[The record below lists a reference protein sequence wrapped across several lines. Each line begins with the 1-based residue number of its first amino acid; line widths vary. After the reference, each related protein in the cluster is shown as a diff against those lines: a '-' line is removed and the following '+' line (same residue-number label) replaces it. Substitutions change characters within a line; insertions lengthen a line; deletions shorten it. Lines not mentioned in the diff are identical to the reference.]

1 MQNDG
6 FLTLITQFIN
16 LPDLIILTL
25 VLLNI
30 LLGLKRGLFGALYG
44 LVGKIITLTAAFFT
58 ARAAAPTVAKWIVT
72 PIVGDLFEKQASVHS
87 AAGLLG
93 GLRQSVTEAAISMAE
108 SIAFLLLFL
117 LAVILFGWIIA
128 LIAKSLH
135 FLAHLTPLGIL
146 DSLAGGAL
154 GLVTGVA
161 LIALLLL
168 GINWFSP
175 ITFTSLG
182 YLSPERVSHT
192 VLLAQLMDVLPI
204 AI

>member
-1 MQNDG
+1 MQTDI
-6 FLTLITQFIN
+6 LPTLVKQLFN
-16 LPDLIILTL
+16 LPDLIILSL

-30 LLGLKRGLFGALYG
+30 ILGFRRGFFGALYG
-44 LVGKIITLTAAFFT
+44 LVGKIITLAAAFFA
-58 ARAAAPTVAKWIVT
+58 ARAAAPILAKWVVT
-72 PIVGDLFEKQASVHS
+72 PIVGDIFEKQASVSS
-87 AAGLLG
+87 ASGLLD
-93 GLRQSVTEAAISMAE
+93 GLRQTVTEAAISMAE

-117 LAVILFGWIIA
+117 LAAILFGWIVT
-128 LIAKSLH
+128 LVAKSMH

-154 GLVTGVA
+154 GLVTGIA
-161 LIALLLL
+161 LIAMLLI

-192 VLLAQLMDVLPI
+192 VLLAQLIDVLPI

>member
-6 FLTLITQFIN
+6 FLTLITQLFN
-16 LPDLIILTL
+16 LPDLIILAL

-30 LLGLKRGLFGALYG
+30 LLGLKRGFFGALYG
-44 LVGKIITLTAAFFT
+44 LVGKIITLTAAFFA

-87 AAGLLG
+87 AAGLLD
-93 GLRQSVTEAAISMAE
+93 GLRQTVTEAAISMAE